1 MSKLAV
7 TVEGETFE
15 IEFDWLSATEA
26 SFAVRV
32 DGETVPVMMPGLEQ
46 VEWLVVDGR
55 PYEIVVD
62 ADLHWLRTKRG
73 IYRIEVRDQEAIATP
88 PRSVD
93 GRIKAPIPGLITHL
107 LVEVGQVVEVNQPLF
122 ILEAMKMENQIR
134 APFAGRVAAIQVA
147 AGQGVTRNELLAE
160 IVMGER

>member
-7 TVEGETFE
+7 TVEGERFE
-15 IEFDWLSATEA
+15 VEVDWLPTTEA

-32 DGETVPVMMPGLEQ
+32 NGEVVSVTMPAVDQ
-46 VEWLVVDGR
+46 VEWMVVDGR
-55 PYEIVVD
+55 PYEIVFD
-62 ADLHWLRTKRG
+62 PDLRWLRTKRG
-73 IYRIEVRDQEAIATP
+73 IYRIEVRDREAQAAP

-107 LVEVGQVVEVNQPLF
+107 LVEAGQGVEVNQPLL

-134 APFAGRVAAIQVA
+134 APFAGRVAAVHVA
-147 AGQGVTRNELLAE
+147 AGQSVTRNELLAE
-160 IVMGER
+160 IITGG

>member
-7 TVEGETFE
+7 TVDGERFE
-15 IEFDWLSATEA
+15 VEVDWRPAAA

-32 DGETVPVMMPGLEQ
+32 NGETIPVTMPGGEP

-55 PYEIVVD
+55 PYEIVFD
-62 ADLHWLRTKRG
+62 PDLHWLRTKQG
-73 IYRIEVRDQEAIATP
+73 IYQIEVRDQDALAVA
-88 PRSVD
+88 PRSLD

-107 LVEVGQVVEVNQPLF
+107 LVEAGQGVEVNQPLL

-134 APFAGRVAAIQVA
+134 APFGGRVATVHVT
-147 AGQGVTRNELLAE
+147 AGQSVGRNELLAE
-160 IVMGER
+160 VVVGA